1 MAIRGHETGQT
12 ARDALE
18 LLVRWPWC
26 AFGHGL
32 SDDSREMLRIT
43 VGIRSHSTSELLD
56 FLRQRAHLGVDV
68 LLDLIQSCEKT
79 LALRSL
85 VNKINPRSMLSE
97 SRHFSVTSSISS
109 SSYCTP
115 LEGSRM

>member
-26 AFGHGL
+26 AFGHWL
-32 SDDSREMLRIT
+32 SNDSGKMLRVTIG
-43 VGIRSHSTSELLD
+43 VRSHSTSQLLD

-68 LLDLIQSCEKT
+68 LLDLVQSCEAT
-79 LALRSL
+79 SAT
-85 VNKINPRSMLSE
+85 MLTGE
-97 SRHFSVTSSISS
+97 QEQLTFNI
-109 SSYCTP
+109 
-115 LEGSRM
+115 